1 MKHAHSSHTDTSCG
15 YITFKY
21 FLSLYSLCIHLFICE
36 KSCLKCYFHLQKPK
50 IENLVTELQFKLQ
63 QIESKKE
70 ENSMIGHCTSSSAS
84 SPSGSG
90 NQKLYKSLKKI
101 KRHHSS
107 ENPTKNYYLAF
118 PALNGKNKAT
128 MVQDPSEAM
137 GEKPSAWLSLTKN
150 KQQTIEQQHVENAQ
164 KCSQPRASKH
174 KRFDKKEN
182 RRLQKANGALNDVQ
196 LVIKSN
202 NNSNTFSPK
211 KMQKTKNGANN
222 SVNTNQK
229 AKSQR
234 YGE

>member
-1 MKHAHSSHTDTSCG
+1 M
-15 YITFKY
+15 
-21 FLSLYSLCIHLFICE
+21 
-36 KSCLKCYFHLQKPK
+36 
-50 IENLVTELQFKLQ
+50 Q

-70 ENSMIGHCTSSSAS
+70 ENSMFGHCTSSSAS
-84 SPSGSG
+84 SPSSSG

-128 MVQDPSEAM
+128 MVQDPSEALS
-137 GEKPSAWLSLTKN
+137 EKPSAWQTSLTKG
-150 KQQTIEQQHVENAQ
+150 KQQTIEQQHAENAH
-164 KCSQPRASKH
+164 KSQPRASKH

-196 LVIKSN
+196 LAIKSN
-202 NNSNTFSPK
+202 NNNITFSPK
-211 KMQKTKNGANN
+211 KMQKPKNGANS
-222 SVNTNQK
+222 SVNFNQK